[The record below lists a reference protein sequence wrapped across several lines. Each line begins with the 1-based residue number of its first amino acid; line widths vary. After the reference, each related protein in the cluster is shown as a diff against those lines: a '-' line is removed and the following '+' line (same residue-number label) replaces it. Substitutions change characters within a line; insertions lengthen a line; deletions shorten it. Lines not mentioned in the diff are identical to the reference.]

1 MGKEEKYSVRRRRD
15 GGCRNSSS
23 SISMELADFLRFLLN
38 YLAFPIAI
46 PDPPCTY
53 LDIED
58 DLLTLDALLELTHA
72 LDEAVVV

>member
-1 MGKEEKYSVRRRRD
+1 MTKYV
-15 GGCRNSSS
+15 SSH
-23 SISMELADFLRFLLN
+23 
-38 YLAFPIAI
+38 
-46 PDPPCTY
+46 